1 MSSIYGLLNIGR
13 NSLMTQQKAIDI
25 TGNNIANVNTPGYSR
40 QRLNLEQNEPV
51 QYDGGQMSTGVKANR
66 KIQRIYDRFLN
77 AQINGENEE
86 LGRWG
91 AQKEILEKAELMFDD
106 ASGYGLSS
114 AMSQFWA
121 SWQDVTNNPSGRVER
136 VTLLSDSQ
144 NLTDT
149 FNKLSYDLTELRKDA
164 DLSISATVEQIN
176 PLTEQIADLNLKI
189 EKAESGG
196 AHNANDYRDKRDLLV
211 KELSNLI
218 DVQSFEDG
226 DGYMHIYTANGK
238 TLVDRSFSW
247 DLETA
252 DNGSGY
258 LGVYWVDSQGVQDE
272 ITSTISGGKLK
283 GWIEA
288 RDTIVPDY
296 LNRLDTLSSEIINQ
310 VNTQHRLGYSLDGT
324 TTNQDFF
331 TGTTAVDM
339 AVDSAIESDV
349 NLIAAASTAASAP
362 GDETNALAIVNLQ
375 HGLFVS
381 GSTFDNYYGSIISDV
396 GSNVVQSTTY
406 HDHQETM
413 LSTLENYREEVS
425 GVSLDEEMV
434 NLVQFQSAYQ
444 AAAKI
449 ISTVDEMLDSLMT
462 IV

>member
-1 MSSIYGLLNIGR
+1 MPNIYGLLNIGR

-40 QRLNLEQNEPV
+40 QRLNMEQNQPV
-51 QYDGGQMSTGVKANR
+51 LYDDGQISTGVKANR
-66 KIQRIYDRFLN
+66 KIQRIYDRFLS
-77 AQINGENEE
+77 AQINGENEK

-106 ASGYGLSS
+106 ASGYGLGE

-121 SWQDVTNNPSGRVER
+121 SWQDLTNNPSGRVER
-136 VTLLSDSQ
+136 VTLLADSQ

-149 FNKLSYDLTELRKDA
+149 FNKLNYDLTELRKDA
-164 DLSISATVEQIN
+164 DLSISTTVEQIN
-176 PLTEQIADLNLKI
+176 PLTEQIADLNMKI
-189 EKAESGG
+189 KEAEAGG
-196 AHNANDYRDKRDLLV
+196 HNANDYRDKRDLLV
-211 KELSNLI
+211 KNLSNLI
-218 DVQSFEDG
+218 DVHSFEDG
-226 DGYMHIYTANGK
+226 DGYIHIYTANGK
-238 TLVDRSFSW
+238 TLVDRSYSW
-247 DLETA
+247 DLETS

-296 LNRLDTLSSEIINQ
+296 LNRLDTLSNKIISQ
-310 VNTQHRLGYSLDGT
+310 VNSQHRLGYSLDGT

-339 AVDSAIESDV
+339 AVDSAVEADV
-349 NLIAAASTAASAP
+349 NLIAAASTAATAP
-362 GDETNALAIVNLQ
+362 GDETNALAIANLQ
-375 HGLFVS
+375 HGLFLS
-381 GSTFDNYYGSIISDV
+381 GTTFDNYYGSIISDV

-449 ISTVDEMLDSLMT
+449 INTVDEMLDSLMT

>member
-1 MSSIYGLLNIGR
+1 MPNIYGLLNIGR

-25 TGNNIANVNTPGYSR
+25 TGNNISNVNTPGYSR
-40 QRLNLEQNEPV
+40 QRLNLEQNQPV
-51 QYDGGQMSTGVKANR
+51 LYDGGQMSTGVKADR

-77 AQINGENEE
+77 AQINAENEK

-106 ASGYGLSS
+106 ASGYGLSG

-121 SWQDVTNNPSGRVER
+121 SWQGLTNNPSGRVER
-136 VTLLSDSQ
+136 ITLLADSQ

-149 FNKLSYDLTELRKDA
+149 FNKLNYDLTELRKDA
-164 DLSISATVEQIN
+164 DLSISTTIEEIN
-176 PLTEQIADLNLKI
+176 PLTEQIAELNQKI
-189 EKAESGG
+189 EAVESGG
-196 AHNANDYRDKRDLLV
+196 QNANDYRDKRDLLV
-211 KELSNLI
+211 KNLSNLI
-218 DVQSFEDG
+218 DVHSFEDG

-238 TLVDRSFSW
+238 TLVDRSYSW
-247 DLETA
+247 DLETS

-258 LGVYWVDSQGVQDE
+258 LGIYWVNSQGVQDE

-296 LNRLDTLSSEIINQ
+296 LNRLDTLSSEIISQ
-310 VNTQHRLGYSLDGT
+310 VNDQHRLGYSLDGT

-331 TGTTAVDM
+331 TGTTAADM
-339 AVDSAIESDV
+339 AVDSAIEGDV
-349 NLIAAASTAASAP
+349 NLIAAASTAATAP
-362 GDETNALAIVNLQ
+362 GDETNALAIANLQ
-375 HGLFVS
+375 HGLFIS
-381 GSTFDNYYGSIISDV
+381 SSTFDNYYGSIISDV

-406 HDHQETM
+406 QNHQETM
-413 LSTLENYREEVS
+413 LSALENYREEVS

-449 ISTVDEMLDSLMT
+449 INTVDEMLDSLMT